1 MKHLLIAILVILGAF
16 NVSAQVEVFRNTED
30 TSTYINPK
38 DTITTPPKFENGDL
52 DFLRYIETHFTLLS
66 TSSSLTYAGTNVK
79 ISFYVEKDGSI
90 DDYKL
95 INFSDANI
103 AHELERVINRM
114 PKWTPGIYV
123 GKKRRTLMV
132 YDLNIR
138 KVNDFNAIQVTLRD
152 SDLEYT
158 QQTNPI
164 KWFLVAGSLM
174 ILLAL
179 FVIKG

>member
-1 MKHLLIAILVILGAF
+1 MLMVWAR
-16 NVSAQVEVFRNTED
+16 SYAQVEVFRNNED

-38 DTITTPPKFENGDL
+38 DTITTAPRFENGDL
-52 DFLRYIETHFTLLS
+52 DFLRYIETHFTPLTT
-66 TSSSLTYAGTNVK
+66 TSSLSYAGTNVK

-90 DDYKL
+90 SDYKL
-95 INFSDANI
+95 ITFSDANV

-114 PKWTPGIYV
+114 PKWTPGVYV

-138 KVNDFNAIQVTLRD
+138 KVNDFNIVQVTLRD
-152 SDLEYT
+152 SNLEYT